1 MFDIFID
8 NSLLWAIIIAFS
20 STLIQ
25 SLTGFGFAIIS
36 TPLLLMVYD
45 AKEVVVLLQV
55 LSVVLDTIFVFFV
68 KNNIDWHFL
77 RPLLIGSIFG
87 HPIGIIIYLF
97 VPTIGLKIF
106 IASVILSFLLLTKIS
121 HRQLAETNCKTGI
134 VGCLSG
140 ILNTSTSMSGPPLI
154 IYLTSTNR
162 DKTSLRATC
171 IAYFTIINYLGI
183 LSFYLAGKDFSFAIE
198 QSIYIIPFC
207 FIALWLGNK
216 LFPYI
221 SQKIFNYLV
230 FIMLLFSALYT
241 IYSTIN

>member
-1 MFDIFID
+1 MSGRFFMLEIFSD
-8 NSLLWAIIIAFS
+8 TSLLLAIGIAFI

-25 SLTGFGFAIIS
+25 SLTGFGFAIVS

-45 AKEVVVLLQV
+45 AKEVVVLLQF
-55 LSVVLDTIFVFFV
+55 LSVILDTVFVFFV
-68 KNNIDWHFL
+68 KDNM
-77 RPLLIGSIFG
+77 IGSVIG
-87 HPIGIIIYLF
+87 HPIGILIYLF

-106 IASVILSFLLLTKIS
+106 IACVILSFLFLTKIY
-121 HRQLAETNCKTGI
+121 RKQLTETSCKTGV

-183 LSFYLAGKDFSFAIE
+183 LAFYLAGKDFSFAIE
-198 QSIYIIPFC
+198 QSIYIVPFC

-221 SQKIFNYLV
+221 SQKMFNRLV
-230 FIMLLFSALYT
+230 FVMLLFSALYT
-241 IYSTIN
+241 IYSAIN

>member
-1 MFDIFID
+1 MILFC
-8 NSLLWAIIIAFS
+8 L
-20 STLIQ
+20 
-25 SLTGFGFAIIS
+25 
-36 TPLLLMVYD
+36 
-45 AKEVVVLLQV
+45 
-55 LSVVLDTIFVFFV
+55 FV
-68 KNNIDWHFL
+68 KDNIDWHFL
-77 RPLLIGSIFG
+77 KPLLIGSVIG
-87 HPIGIIIYLF
+87 HPIGILIYLF

-106 IASVILSFLLLTKIS
+106 IACVILSFLFLTKIY
-121 HRQLAETNCKTGI
+121 RKQLTETSCKTGV

-183 LSFYLAGKDFSFAIE
+183 FAFYLAGKDFSFTIE
-198 QSIYIIPFC
+198 QSIYIVPFC

-221 SQKIFNYLV
+221 SQKMFNRLV
-230 FIMLLFSALYT
+230 FVMLLFSALYT
-241 IYSTIN
+241 IYSAIN